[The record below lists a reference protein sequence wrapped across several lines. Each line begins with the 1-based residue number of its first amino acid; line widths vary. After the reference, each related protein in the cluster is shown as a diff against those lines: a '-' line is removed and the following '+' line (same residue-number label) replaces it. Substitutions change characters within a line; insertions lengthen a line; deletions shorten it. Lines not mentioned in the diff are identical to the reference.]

1 MASMKDVA
9 QKAKEFAQKKAA
21 KLSEYMAPN
30 GKYYEQ
36 NDIDYLMNNGYSLQ
50 DALDTLAQSEKYAKK
65 AASGHKPSGHGK

>member
-21 KLSEYMAPN
+21 KLSEYLAPN

-36 NDIDYLMNNGYSLQ
+36 NDIDYLLMI
-50 DALDTLAQSEKYAKK
+50 TEEE
-65 AASGHKPSGHGK
+65 